1 MTDQLLRPDDPPATP
16 PRAALRVGVLGAA
29 AITPAAL
36 IAPASA
42 NPSIEVTAVAA
53 RDADRARAFA
63 TKHHISRVIDD
74 YDRLVDDPLID
85 AVYIPLPNALHGQWT
100 LRAIEAGKHVLCEK
114 PFTAN
119 ASEAAVV
126 AERANASGLV
136 VMEAFHW
143 RYHPMAQR
151 MIDIV
156 QSGELGRVEHVEA
169 SVCFP
174 LLKRNDI
181 RFRLDL
187 AGGALLDAGCYAINM
202 VRSVIGAEPDVVDG
216 RARVTAQGV
225 DRAFSGRLRFPPSA
239 TGATGATGAIR
250 CSLMSRRLLSLH
262 LDVRG
267 EQGRM
272 RAFNPLMPKLFGHIT
287 IDAGGRRRTESPLAS
302 DTYAHQLD
310 AFVSAIND
318 GRPFP
323 STADDAV
330 RNMTVID
337 NCYRAAGL
345 QPRQPA
351 AASAAAAEREHA

>member
-1 MTDQLLRPDDPPATP
+1 MTDRLPRPGDPPATP

-29 AITPAAL
+29 AIAPAAL
-36 IAPASA
+36 IAPARA

-202 VRSVIGAEPDVVDG
+202 VRSVMGTEPDVVDG

-225 DRAFSGRLRFPPSA
+225 DRAFSGRLRFPASA
-239 TGATGATGAIR
+239 TGAIN

-262 LDVRG
+262 LEVRG

-287 IDAGGRRRTESPLAS
+287 IEVGGRRRTESPLAS

-310 AFVSAIND
+310 AFVSAINH

-337 NCYRAAGL
+337 SCYRAAGL
-345 QPRQPA
+345 EPRQPA
-351 AASAAAAEREHA
+351 VASAAAAERELA